1 MLKNNNCGLQI
12 VGSQMVMDFGF
23 ERIMMNHIASELISI
38 IAQEQKMFEG
48 QCPEL
53 PKNRLSTH
61 FVGNIIRRLQHIVN
75 SKIENGIRL
84 ETIQKKQGS
93 SRYFLK
99 ITGDSYFDNR
109 LTPWALDAPE
119 EYQEPEYTWLKDNLT
134 GIGDYVFK
142 KETA

>member
-1 MLKNNNCGLQI
+1 
-12 VGSQMVMDFGF
+12 
-23 ERIMMNHIASELISI
+23 MMNHISSEITSI

-48 QCPEL
+48 QHPEL
-53 PKNRLSTH
+53 PKDRLSTH
-61 FVGNIIRRLQHIVN
+61 FAGNIIRRVQHIVN

-84 ETIQKKQGS
+84 ETVQKKRGS

-119 EYQEPEYTWLKDNLT
+119 EYLEPNYTWLMDNNT
-134 GIGDYVFK
+134 GKGSYVFE
-142 KETA
+142 KEGEAK